1 MALSPP
7 KLPSEIPFLAIG
19 LTSGPLTPAE
29 ESFYASVF
37 ELRQAIDYY
46 SLQEW
51 ITFPIS
57 NEMPDLETLIE
68 TLQWVES
75 QINFVDIPFA
85 QMNNLVSAAHNGLI
99 NAENDRFNALFEAVD
114 DAINAQTSEI
124 IDTLDLVSGDIAA
137 VEGVISQVVT
147 NGLLNLTDDIELE
160 LQDVEQRIYVELDA
174 QTGAIVSANQTL
186 TTTIEGEIAGLI
198 EAMGD
203 TNAALLDFLTDQLN
217 SLISEL
223 IAADDFLAGT
233 ISTELERLTNQI
245 ASSNTFISAA
255 IGGLPTDF
263 SPVLKGVV
271 DYALEKIQGG
281 ILNAGASV
289 ADSFADRA
297 NQTSAVIDGE
307 SDVVLDKIL
316 AAVQSDVDI
325 DPAVKQILNIA
336 PAGLNPIGGI
346 IKAMTG
352 FLVGGM
358 ASSSLL
364 QPEIQLLLQQHS
376 RLVKYQLL
384 GLQDYTVALRRGL
397 ISQETFDSTVDK
409 LGFAD
414 KEIETIAAL
423 DLQQLP
429 PADLTSWWLRDFIS
443 EEVLEER
450 LGKLGYV
457 ENDIATIKKSAF
469 TVPGPADLIR
479 FVVRDVFSPDIVSAF
494 DLDADY
500 PDQFTEIARKSG
512 ISEELAKWFWAS
524 HWTLPSVNMAFEML
538 HRDVIEE
545 DTIDLLLKTADV
557 LPFWRDKIKAIS
569 YNPLTRVDV
578 RRMHKMGVLTEEE
591 VLRAYKDTGYN
602 EKNAQRLTEWT
613 LLYNEPQP
621 AEVEHAGL
629 FESHSQTVEAFKRG
643 ILTDV
648 MAFTLLQDLGF
659 SDTAIEG
666 ILSQAQIEMELQDRI
681 DEWDL
686 LFAEYKAGIR
696 TVADSLDL
704 LTSRGFSQREIIKFA
719 DAVRAWVVGL
729 TKFPSKADIGKM
741 WKKDIISEETAVT
754 WLKNLGYFGE
764 VLQAYIKLFGKG
776 KDLGNDQ

>member
-1 MALSPP
+1 MANPR
-7 KLPSEIPFLAIG
+7 LPSEIPPPLFSGEAQADFALWEQSWLA
-19 LTSGPLTPAE
+19 LS
-29 ESFYASVF
+29 
-37 ELRQAIDYY
+37 ELIDAFTYY
-46 SLQEW
+46 SLGGW
-51 ITFPIS
+51 ITYPLGAFDSDAELLASAHHIAESRALITPQGIALADS
-57 NEMPDLETLIE
+57 FTTLFH
-68 TLQWVES
+68 S
-75 QINFVDIPFA
+75 
-85 QMNNLVSAAHNGLI
+85 GLI
-99 NAENDRFNALFEAVD
+99 GAENDRFNALFEAVD
-114 DAINAQTSEI
+114 DAINFQTTEILETIATVSE
-124 IDTLDLVSGDIAA
+124 DIAA
-137 VEGVISQVVT
+137 VEGHISQTVT

-160 LQDVEQRIYVELDA
+160 LQDVERRIYVELDA
-174 QTGAIVSANQTL
+174 QTEAIIGANQLVTS
-186 TTTIEGEIAGLI
+186 TIEGEIAGLI

-217 SLISEL
+217 SLISQL
-223 IAADDFLAGT
+223 VAADDFLAGT

-316 AAVQSDVDI
+316 AAVQSDVGI
-325 DPAVKQILNIA
+325 DPAIKQILNIA
-336 PAGLNPIGGI
+336 PAGQNPIGGI

-429 PADLTSWWLRDFIS
+429 PADLTSWWLRDFIP
-443 EEVLEER
+443 EEELEER

-469 TVPGPADLIR
+469 IVPGPADLIR

-500 PDQFTEIARKSG
+500 PEQFTEIARKSG

-569 YNPLTRVDV
+569 FNPLTRVDV

-602 EKNAQRLTEWT
+602 EQNAKRLTEWT

-686 LFAEYKAGIR
+686 LLAEYKAGKR
-696 TVADSLDL
+696 SLADSQDT
-704 LTSRGFSQREIIKFA
+704 LTSKGFSAREISKFTH
-719 DAVRAWVVGL
+719 AVNAWIVNI

-741 WKKDIISEETAVT
+741 WKKDIISEETAVS

-764 VLQAYIKLFGKG
+764 VLEAYIKLFGKG